1 MNNRSMAATA
11 IQTRR
16 VWVLLVC
23 SMAAC
28 QSATADKTD
37 QAQIADPTDPASQAA
52 TGNAQDPTAA
62 REARRKELAAPT
74 LSSAMNGGRCESQAD
89 CTAGQVC
96 MAVVPGVA
104 ECVPASFA
112 GTPEMTAAPNG
123 RPAPPVGLLD
133 GQVLREHVQAGR
145 P

>member
-1 MNNRSMAATA
+1 MAALA
-11 IQTRR
+11 IQTPRAP
-16 VWVLLVC
+16 WLLLVC
-23 SMAAC
+23 FMTAC
-28 QSATADKTD
+28 QSATAEKTD
-37 QAQIADPTDPASQAA
+37 LTTAQADPARQQA
-52 TGNAQDPTAA
+52 TSNAQDPATAS
-62 REARRKELAAPT
+62 EARRKELAAPT

-112 GTPEMTAAPNG
+112 VAPAMSAAPNG